1 MNLVDLLTPF
11 KNLLQP
17 SDAAPAALVAL
28 PNPATDPVDAL
39 PLAHASI
46 GQSCLVAA
54 VHPPEAAPEWARWL
68 AEIGFI
74 PGEPASV
81 QARSPW
87 GDGAL
92 VVRIGTSTFAL
103 RREEAACISVIP
115 QSAATR

>member
-1 MNLVDLLTPF
+1 MKLVDLLLPF
-11 KNLLQP
+11 KTLLQP
-17 SDAAPAALVAL
+17 PVAATTTAEAPAIGQALVLDQA
-28 PNPATDPVDAL
+28 
-39 PLAHASI
+39 PL
-46 GQSCLVAA
+46 GQTCRVTA
-54 VHPPEAAPEWARWL
+54 VLPPEAAPEWARWL